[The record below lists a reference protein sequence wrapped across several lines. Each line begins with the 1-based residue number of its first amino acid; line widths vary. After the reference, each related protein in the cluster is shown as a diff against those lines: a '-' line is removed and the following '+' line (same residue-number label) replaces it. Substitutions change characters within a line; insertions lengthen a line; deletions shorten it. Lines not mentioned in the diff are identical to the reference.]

1 MKWMLLLIAG
11 LFEMAWAISLK
22 YTQGFTRFWPSLF
35 TILGLISSFY
45 FLSLAVRNLPIG
57 TAYAIWTGVGTVGTV
72 LLGVLLFKEPLEIG
86 RMVCIA
92 LIIFGVIGLKIASP
106 L

>member
-1 MKWMLLLIAG
+1 MLLLIAG